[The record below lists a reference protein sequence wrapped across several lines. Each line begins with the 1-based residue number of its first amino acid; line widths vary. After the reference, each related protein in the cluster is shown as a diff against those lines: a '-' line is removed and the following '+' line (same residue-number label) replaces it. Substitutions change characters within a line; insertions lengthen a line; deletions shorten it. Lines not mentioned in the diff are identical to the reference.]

1 MDFQK
6 LANINLIKGAG
17 GGDPRKGLCIME
29 MVSYFDG
36 AELVTDRPEC
46 ACPMLTDIAIEINDR
61 APSLAAR
68 NTLKPLLPLLS
79 GSRDEGA
86 RKARAWFI
94 MREIAVRILA
104 ERLDK
109 IGGKAARLAI
119 DIRTARSPQMM
130 NAAVKRAG
138 EELAIANAN
147 ANAIANAIAI
157 AIAYAAAN
165 AFAFANA
172 TATAATAT
180 TAATTTAAAYA
191 YANANANAYANA
203 YAIAYAIAA
212 DNLWLFDTMR
222 EILTEAIMLGA
233 HGALDLDAPETDALA
248 DRLLDSLR
256 RVEAQET

>member
-157 AIAYAAAN
+157 AIAYAIASAS
-165 AFAFANA
+165 AY
-172 TATAATAT
+172 
-180 TAATTTAAAYA
+180 AYA